1 MKNCTLMILAL
12 LATAVIAPPL
22 ASALTLTITQV
33 QSARS
38 SIVVTL
44 SNSKPV
50 SKHSAES
57 IAASAKSGIAFLVC
71 DLPAGIYSAL
81 VLAGD

>member
-44 SNSKPV
+44 SNSRPA
-50 SKHSAES
+50 SKNSAEY
-57 IAASAKSGIAFLVC
+57 IAASAKGRIAFLIC
-71 DLPAGIYSAL
+71 DLPTGIYSAL